1 MKLSAEEREAN
12 RRAFQAMPPGG
23 KAEYIFSYYKLP
35 LVLVFLG
42 LLFLGTVLYHA
53 LTRKEAVLYLGCCNI
68 AVGEEL
74 RQALTSE
81 YLSAAGMNPRRQE
94 VYVYDGLYLSDDP
107 PAEYHEYSYASRLK
121 LLATVNSKQLDVV
134 LMNRESY
141 DLLSA
146 SGYLLELPEALESAG
161 TVLAAA
167 AAPLLTENKVILED
181 NAIEYNLSE
190 AEQYEAL
197 TATVANAIEISRGTL
212 LADAGFSD
220 TVYLGVIANSPRM
233 DSVWRYISYMLGM

>member
-1 MKLSAEEREAN
+1 MKLSAEERAAN
-12 RRAFQAMPPGG
+12 RKAFRAMSPAG

-35 LVLVFLG
+35 LVLVLLG
-42 LLFLGTVLYHA
+42 LVFLGTVLHNN
-53 LTRKEAVLYLGCCNI
+53 LTKKEAVLYLGCCNI

-74 RQALTSE
+74 RQTLTSE
-81 YLSAAGMNPRRQE
+81 YLSAAGLNPRRQE

-121 LLATVNSKQLDVV
+121 LLASVNSKQLDVV

-146 SGYLLELPEALESAG
+146 AGYLLELPEAMEHAG
-161 TVLAAA
+161 TALSAAA
-167 AAPLLTENKVILED
+167 TPLLTENEVVLED

-190 AEQYEAL
+190 ADQYEAL
-197 TATVANAIEISRGTL
+197 TVTVANAMEISRGQL
-212 LADAGFSD
+212 LAEAGFAD
-220 TVYLGVIANSPRM
+220 TVYLGVIANSPRT